1 MRTKL
6 LSIAALGFLFPLA
19 AFGGGILT
27 NSNQSASYIRMPARD
42 ASITADALYYNPA
55 GLIKLDSGFHFSLNG
70 QYIYQD
76 RKIQNDYPFLN
87 NGTYKGT
94 VKVPC
99 LPSIYAIYK
108 TGKWAFSA
116 GFIATAG
123 GGYAKYDKGL
133 PSFEMN
139 IASIPAMLSASGIS
153 TSKYSVDISFKG
165 GMVFYGYQAGATYEI
180 NKTVSVYGG
189 LRYVQAQNTY
199 KGSIRNIQINPSAP
213 YGTGNLMPAPAF
225 FSGMANQLGDV
236 VNNLTPLITS
246 GAGNLTLNQLVSL
259 GYMSSTQAASLQA
272 GLGSSYNSSMTVS
285 QIQSAYQ
292 LSQTTMAATATATS
306 DKEVD
311 AKQTGHGFT
320 PIFGVNINTPDEKLN
335 VGIRYEFRTKLELTN
350 DTKIDNTEM
359 FRNGA
364 KTRSDL
370 PAILSVGAGYKVLPD
385 MKVSLGWHHYF
396 DKDANWDGKENKVN
410 HNLNEYAAGI
420 EYNVSP
426 RLMLSAGYLFAQTGV
441 SHAYQSDMTY
451 ILSSNTYGFGGCF
464 KATSKMD
471 VNVGVMYSKDIE
483 NHRTYDFNSIRV
495 KETYNRYEWLY
506 ALGIDYHL

>member
-6 LSIAALGFLFPLA
+6 LSITIVGLLFPLH
-19 AFGGGILT
+19 AFCGGILT

-42 ASITADALYYNPA
+42 ASVTADALYYNPA

-76 RKIQNDYPFLN
+76 RKIENDYPFLN
-87 NGTYKGT
+87 NSTYKGK
-94 VKVPC
+94 VVVPC

-133 PSFEMN
+133 PSFEMD
-139 IASIPAMLSASGIS
+139 IASIPAMLSSNGIS

-180 NKTVSVYGG
+180 NKKISVYGG

-199 KGSIRNIQINPSAP
+199 NGSIRNIQINPSAP
-213 YGTGNLMPAPAF
+213 YGTGNLMSAPTF
-225 FSGMANQLGDV
+225 FSGMATQLGNV
-236 VNNLTPLITS
+236 ANSLSSLITG
-246 GAGNLTLNQLVSL
+246 GAGNLTLNQLVALGSL
-259 GYMSSTQAASLQA
+259 SQDAANSLQA

-292 LSQTTMAATATATS
+292 TSQTTMAATADATA

-320 PIFGVNINTPDEKLN
+320 PILGVNITSPDDKLN
-335 VGIRYEFRTKLELTN
+335 IGVRYEFRTKLELTN
-350 DTKIDNTEM
+350 DTKKDDTGM
-359 FRNGA
+359 FPDGA
-364 KTRSDL
+364 KSRSDL
-370 PAILSVGAGYKVLPD
+370 PAILSAGVGYKVLPD
-385 MKVSLGWHHYF
+385 IKVSLGWHHYF
-396 DKDANWDGKENKVN
+396 DKDANWDGKEKKVN
-410 HNLNEYAAGI
+410 HNLNEYSAGI
-420 EYNVSP
+420 EYNISP
-426 RLMLSAGYLFAQTGV
+426 RIMLSAGYLFAQTGV

-464 KATSKMD
+464 KATTKMEI
-471 VNVGVMYSKDIE
+471 NVGVMYSKDIE

-506 ALGIDYHL
+506 ALGVDYHL